1 MELQGMGKQGF
12 SEVNALIKFPQF
24 PIHYGGRHW
33 SPLGAE
39 NWLSGLKAW
48 LWVLT
53 SLLRTE
59 HPLDFQTVKSCR
71 PLPRKGPSENMTWRK
86 RDLASLALPQHDQ
99 VPCSSDEIL
108 IVDSESPT
116 TNYLSCFERR
126 SFLTLNPKL
135 SGRLVFLFFFHPL
148 SKNRF
153 LLKHT
158 SLTVGSFR
166 DPVLTL
172 FFRSRPQVSDQP
184 ASNSFCWVVF
194 FSSIWN
200 GFSLINFFPSWLF
213 KRLRRRYINGSTL
226 TRGKFAA

>member
-116 TNYLSCFERR
+116 TNYLSCFERP

-135 SGRLVFLFFFHPL
+135 SGRLVFLFFFSSSIQEPISVKAHKSYCRQL
-148 SKNRF
+148 SW
-153 LLKHT
+153 
-158 SLTVGSFR
+158 SGS
-166 DPVLTL
+166 DSVLSIST
-172 FFRSRPQVSDQP
+172 
-184 ASNSFCWVVF
+184 
-194 FSSIWN
+194 SSIWPARVE
-200 GFSLINFFPSWLF
+200 LILLGGIFFFNLKWIF
-213 KRLRRRYINGSTL
+213 FN
-226 TRGKFAA
+226 